1 MAGAGRGRKGSGW
14 GPGGSGWG
22 PGGSGRGQAGTAHS
36 RAALSCV
43 FAPSRQP
50 GLPSPAPSGHRGPT
64 FLNMRE
70 RGARTRR
77 LSQRRVVKAA
87 LREGSGPLCVQRA
100 ACSGRLQQDPEH
112 QHAVLKAPEAPGVSK
127 VTGPGFQEAPGPLLL
142 SLPEGPG
149 VFISGAFPADL
160 DEERSETLLSTQLSP
175 TAEFSAEQKLLH
187 RPSLPA
193 PRVPPWPPH
202 PQLPW
207 PGCPGTCPV
216 RQIQCRPGTPP
227 CLPLSRGDQ
236 VRAGAGQ

>member
-1 MAGAGRGRKGSGW
+1 MFPQKIKEITYMHSEGILAGELK
-14 GPGGSGWG
+14 
-22 PGGSGRGQAGTAHS
+22 H
-36 RAALSCV
+36 
-43 FAPSRQP
+43 
-50 GLPSPAPSGHRGPT
+50 
-64 FLNMRE
+64 
-70 RGARTRR
+70 
-77 LSQRRVVKAA
+77 
-87 LREGSGPLCVQRA
+87 GPLA
-100 ACSGRLQQDPEH
+100 LIDN
-112 QHAVLKAPEAPGVSK
+112 
-127 VTGPGFQEAPGPLLL
+127 GFQEAPGPLLL